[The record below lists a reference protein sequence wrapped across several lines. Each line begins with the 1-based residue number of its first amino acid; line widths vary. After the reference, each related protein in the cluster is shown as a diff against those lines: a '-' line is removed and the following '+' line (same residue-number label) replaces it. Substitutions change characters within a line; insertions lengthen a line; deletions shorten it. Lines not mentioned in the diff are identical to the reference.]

1 MSRWSLSD
9 RGVRTLTSAVLPAT
23 LVLLVACSGPS
34 APAGTPTATA
44 RTTSASATVTAATT
58 AVASPAASTPSAT
71 ATAAG
76 IGASG
81 ATGTAAATGTPTAAR
96 TPQATAT
103 AAPTTA
109 APPPPPP
116 AAGPT
121 TVNVGIA
128 NFAFAPASGNAPLIV
143 RWTNNDTVEHDIIG
157 ADRTSSPPLAPGTTY
172 ERRFNAPGTFSYT
185 CSFHPFM
192 AGTVTI
198 R

>member
-1 MSRWSLSD
+1 MSRDW
-9 RGVRTLTSAVLPAT
+9 GSA
-23 LVLLVACSGPS
+23 ACL
-34 APAGTPTATA
+34 
-44 RTTSASATVTAATT
+44 
-58 AVASPAASTPSAT
+58 
-71 ATAAG
+71 
-76 IGASG
+76 
-81 ATGTAAATGTPTAAR
+81 AAARPAR
-96 TPQATAT
+96 E
-103 AAPTTA
+103 
-109 APPPPPP
+109 APPRH